1 MASTRLVAS
10 AARRAAAAC
19 RAARAAVAR
28 HDAAAASRAA
38 RLAEAAACRAARLA
52 AAAAAADVSDRLSI
66 RYSSEPPDDGK
77 CLTAEDIESDEAV
90 WSLYERFCKS
100 YKLKR
105 DHAEMARRF
114 ETFKSSANSVHT
126 WSSYEHKDLDGLAC
140 AKERRDLGLSVE
152 RWFLLEE
159 LHPHDDARERII
171 F

>member
-52 AAAAAADVSDRLSI
+52 AADVSDRLSI

-77 CLTAEDIESDEAV
+77 CVTAEDVESDEAV
-90 WSLYERFCKS
+90 WALYERFCKS

-126 WSSYEHKDLDGLAC
+126 WNSYEHKDLDGLAC